1 MEPLTKSQIAALR
14 QADTVYGVMSEDQHL
29 LRAVKRRTN
38 AELERDPFGVDV
50 TIDIPIDGS
59 IHCYGSNGG
68 TVFSEKVVSCFAS
81 LWESSGVW
89 QIIKPG
95 DSVRL
100 RWSRDGHTCEN
111 ARKAGYVGDSVAIE
125 VIRKTD
131 VNGRRPLRFLA
142 ETYIG
147 PDNSARLCRTF

>member
-68 TVFSEKVVSCFAS
+68 TVFSEKVVSCFDSQREATVSGSAGAVTATPARTLARPDTSATLS
-81 LWESSGVW
+81 LS
-89 QIIKPG
+89 K
-95 DSVRL
+95 
-100 RWSRDGHTCEN
+100 
-111 ARKAGYVGDSVAIE
+111 
-125 VIRKTD
+125 
-131 VNGRRPLRFLA
+131 
-142 ETYIG
+142 
-147 PDNSARLCRTF
+147 